1 MKILE
6 TLLPRKPLPGR
17 IGDEEGFLDIDL
29 PLISVETEGTAEV
42 RYVARGEVLGQ
53 DIGFAVVLH
62 AIWDPQPT
70 DDNSAV
76 FYWGSGFYQR
86 TGPESDRFV
95 ELVGRQYGMQPSSR
109 RMLTQVLA
117 EVVGL
122 DSDPVHAMQSGAKM
136 KFFFHAQSEDAERYA
151 EVFTNINVEE
161 GMLEFREKDNEYRL
175 PLFRALAEV

>member
-17 IGDEEGFLDIDL
+17 LGDEEGFLDIDI
-29 PLISVETEGTAEV
+29 PLISVESGGAGKV

-62 AIWDPQPT
+62 AGWDAQPT
-70 DDNSAV
+70 DDNSAI
-76 FYWGSGFYQR
+76 FYWGSGVYQR

-95 ELVGRQYGMQPSSR
+95 ELVERQYGIQPSGR
-109 RMLTQVLA
+109 GMLTQVPA

-122 DSDPVHAMQSGAKM
+122 DSDPAHAVQGGAKM
-136 KFFFHAQSEDAERYA
+136 KFFFHGQSEDAERYA

-175 PLFRALAEV
+175 PLVRALAEV